1 MEFNI
6 RLLNDSD
13 YDNTIV
19 GWWKDWGGQA
29 PPKDSL
35 PLNGT
40 GGFMV
45 SKGDVDICAGFA
57 YFTNS
62 GIAFCEFVVSNFN
75 YREKDRKQAIET
87 LINTISEASRN
98 AGYKYMWVSSFNKN
112 LVKRYE
118 ACGYI
123 KTQDNCVEMIKKL

>member
-13 YDNTIV
+13 YDNIIV
-19 GWWKDWGGQA
+19 GWWKDWGGEA

-35 PLNGT
+35 PQDGT
-40 GGFMV
+40 CGFMV
-45 SKGDVDICAGFA
+45 SKGDIDICAGFA

-62 GIAFCEFVVSNFN
+62 GIAFCEFIVSNFN
-75 YREKDRKQAIET
+75 YREKDRNQAIET
-87 LINTISEASRN
+87 LIDTISEASFN

-123 KTQDNCVEMIKKL
+123 KTQEDCVEMIKKL

>member
-1 MEFNI
+1 MDFTI
-6 RLLNDSD
+6 RLLKDSD
-13 YDNTIV
+13 YDDTIA
-19 GWWKDWGGQA
+19 GWWKDWGGLA

-45 SKGDVDICAGFA
+45 SKGGVDICAGFA

-75 YREKDRKQAIET
+75 YREEDRKQAIET
-87 LINTISEASRN
+87 LIDTISEASRN

-123 KTQDNCVEMIKKL
+123 KTQEDCVEMIKKL

>member
-19 GWWKDWGGQA
+19 GWWKDWRGEA

-35 PLNGT
+35 PSNGT

-75 YREKDRKQAIET
+75 YREDDRKQAIET

-98 AGYKYMWVSSFNKN
+98 AGYKYMWVTAFNKN

-123 KTQDNCVEMIKKL
+123 KTQENCVEMIKKL

>member
-1 MEFNI
+1 MEFNV
-6 RLLNDSD
+6 RLLNDGD
-13 YDNTIV
+13 YDNILV
-19 GWWKDWGGQA
+19 KWWKDWRGEA

-35 PLNGT
+35 PENGK

-45 SKGDVDICAGFA
+45 SKGDQDICAGYA

-62 GIAFCEFVVSNFN
+62 GIAFCEFVVSDFN
-75 YREKDRKQAIET
+75 YRESDRTDAIEF
-87 LINTISEASRN
+87 LINTVSEASKQ

-123 KTQDNCVEMIKKL
+123 KTQDDCVEMIKKL

>member
-13 YDNTIV
+13 YDNIIFK
-19 GWWKDWGGQA
+19 WWKDWGGEA

-35 PLNGT
+35 PLNGI

-45 SKGDVDICAGFA
+45 SKGDIDICAGFA

-62 GIAFCEFVVSNFN
+62 SIAFCEFVISNFN

-87 LINTISEASRN
+87 LINTISEASLS
-98 AGYKYMWVSSFNKN
+98 AGYKYMLVSSFNKN

-123 KTQDNCVEMIKKL
+123 KTQEDCVEMIKKL